1 MNSRARSLILGGM
14 DAARFRQIEELFE
27 QALSLSPEAQAELL
41 ADVAR
46 HDPGVAR
53 RVEAMLAADAG
64 TRDVLRQAVEGKAT
78 GTRLPG
84 RVGPFR
90 VLSKLGEGGM
100 GVVYLCRRQTEEFE
114 QLLAVKRLNAAFDSE
129 LARQRLA
136 VERRVLAS
144 LRHPN
149 IAQLVDGG
157 EDADGA
163 PFVAMEFVDGLP
175 IDRYVREH
183 GLDRGAR
190 IRLFLDLCQAVQFA
204 HQHLIVHRDIKS
216 ANVLIDS
223 HGQLKLLDF
232 GIAKLIGEERG
243 GGDDTVLTVAGAMT
257 PHYASPEQIRGEPV
271 TPLTD
276 IYSLGVVLYELLAD
290 RRPYEIRTRR
300 PTELERIIC
309 HSEPAPPF
317 PGRRGRAAD
326 LNSIVAKAMHKDPAR
341 RYQSAGQLS
350 EDLQRWL
357 EARPVLARP
366 DSSLYRLSVFARRHP
381 AGVGLSA
388 LIVLLLVGFSAVMGW
403 QAQQMAM
410 ARDQAEREA
419 AVANQT
425 SGFLIELFQHS
436 DPRETNPAGLSAR
449 DLLDQAA
456 LRIARELE
464 EDPLMRARL
473 MQVIGLAYGNLGLEQ
488 PAVDLLSQSLAL
500 REELLGPDHALVA
513 DSFNRL
519 GNIQR
524 AFGRFDQAE
533 PLLLRALEWRQA
545 NGPVD
550 HDLADSWNNVGL
562 MQNDLGWSERAEVS
576 LRRSIELHRQ
586 VGGGDAIQA
595 AAPLH
600 NLALALRAQGRFE
613 EARQAASESVSIKR
627 ANDWSLS
634 SLAVTLAVLANIER
648 QLGNLDIALAASEE
662 SLALREQ
669 VFGRDNARIS
679 SGLVTHA
686 RILHEL
692 GRSDEAEQL
701 YIEAARL
708 HEPQG
713 SSPPLALANVYLG
726 YGRFLHEQGR
736 QEESAALLAS
746 ALNIAEAHYPA
757 DAPELARYRAPLQSA
772 P

>member
-1 MNSRARSLILGGM
+1 M
-14 DAARFRQIEELFE
+14 DATRFRQIEDLFE
-27 QALSLSPEAQAELL
+27 QAVSLSPEAQAELL

-46 HDPGVAR
+46 SDADLAR

-64 TRDVLRQAVEGKAT
+64 TRDVLRQAVEGQAA
-78 GTRLPG
+78 GDRLPEQI
-84 RVGPFR
+84 GPFR

-100 GVVYLCRRQTEEFE
+100 GVVYLCRRQTADFE
-114 QLLAVKRLNAAFDSE
+114 QLLAVKRLNAALDSE
-129 LARQRLA
+129 LARHRLA

-163 PFVAMEFVDGLP
+163 PFVAMEYVDGLP

-223 HGQLKLLDF
+223 NGQLKLLDF
-232 GIAKLIGEERG
+232 GIAKLIDEERDSS
-243 GGDDTVLTVAGAMT
+243 DDTVLTVAGAMT

-290 RRPYEIRTRR
+290 RRPYEFRTRR
-300 PTELERIIC
+300 PTELERVIC
-309 HSEPAPPF
+309 HSAPAPPLAD
-317 PGRRGRAAD
+317 RRGRAGD

-350 EDLQRWL
+350 EDLERWL
-357 EARPVLARP
+357 AARPVLARP

-381 AGVGLSA
+381 LGVGLSG
-388 LIVLLLVGFSAVMGW
+388 LIVLLLVGFSAAMGW
-403 QAQQMAM
+403 QAQQMSM

-425 SGFLIELFQHS
+425 ARFLIELFQRS
-436 DPRETNPAGLSAR
+436 DPRETNPSELTVR

-456 LRIARELE
+456 SRITDELQD
-464 EDPLMRARL
+464 DPLTRAHL
-473 MQVIGLAYGNLGLEQ
+473 MQIIGLAYGNLGLEQ
-488 PAVDLLSQSLAL
+488 AAVDLLSKALAV
-500 REELLGPDHALVA
+500 REEQLGANHELVA
-513 DSFNRL
+513 DSLNRL
-519 GNIQR
+519 GNILR
-524 AFGRFDQAE
+524 VFGRFDQAE

-545 NGPVD
+545 NGEVD

-562 MQNDLGWSERAEVS
+562 MQNDLGWAERAEAS
-576 LRRSIELHRQ
+576 LRRSIDLHRR
-586 VGGGDAIQA
+586 VGGSEAIQA

-613 EARQAASESVSIKR
+613 QARQAAVESLSIKQG
-627 ANDWSLS
+627 NDWSLS

-648 QLGNLDIALAASEE
+648 QLGNLDAALAASAE

-692 GRSDEAEQL
+692 GRNDQAERL

-708 HEPQG
+708 HAPHG
-713 SSPPLALANVYLG
+713 STPPIALANVHLG

-736 QEESAALLAS
+736 HEESAALLAS
-746 ALNIAEAHYPA
+746 ALDIAEAHYPA
-757 DAPELARYRAPLQSA
+757 DAPELERFRAPLQ
-772 P
+772 PWP